1 MAARNPDEIDALF
14 EQALNAGDVDALLAL
29 YEPTA
34 TFTVEPGT
42 IVSGTA
48 AIREALTG
56 FLALKPSISLK
67 PKVIG
72 NAGDVALVSSTWVLE
87 GTGPDGKP
95 VELTGTSAEVVRR
108 QADGTWKFVVD
119 SPWGLA

>member
-1 MAARNPDEIDALF
+1 MAARTPEEIDSLF
-14 EQALNAGDVDALLAL
+14 EKELNAGNLEGLMAL
-29 YEPTA
+29 YEPSA
-34 TFTVEPGT
+34 TFTAEPGK

-48 AIREALTG
+48 GIREALAG
-56 FLALKPSISLK
+56 FLALKPTITLK
-67 PKVIG
+67 PRVLG
-72 NAGDVALVSSTWVLE
+72 NTGEVALISSAWELK

-95 VELTGTSAEVVRR
+95 MELTGSSAEVVRK

>member
-1 MAARNPDEIDALF
+1 MRCSSK
-14 EQALNAGDVDALLAL
+14 ALNAGDVDALLAL

-48 AIREALTG
+48 AIREALVG

>member
-14 EQALNAGDVDALLAL
+14 GKALNAGDVDALLAL

-34 TFTVEPGT
+34 TFTVEPGK
-42 IVSGTA
+42 IVSGHA
-48 AIREALTG
+48 AIRDALNG
-56 FLALKPSISLK
+56 FLALKPSISLT
-67 PKVIG
+67 PRVLG
-72 NAGDVALVSSTWVLE
+72 NAGDIALVSSEWVLK

>member
-14 EQALNAGDVDALLAL
+14 ERALNAGDLDALLAL

-34 TFTVEPGT
+34 TFTVEPGKV
-42 IVSGTA
+42 VSGTA

-67 PKVIG
+67 PRILG
-72 NAGDVALVSSTWVLE
+72 NAGDVALVSSAWVLE

-95 VELTGTSAEVVRR
+95 VALTGTSAEVVRR